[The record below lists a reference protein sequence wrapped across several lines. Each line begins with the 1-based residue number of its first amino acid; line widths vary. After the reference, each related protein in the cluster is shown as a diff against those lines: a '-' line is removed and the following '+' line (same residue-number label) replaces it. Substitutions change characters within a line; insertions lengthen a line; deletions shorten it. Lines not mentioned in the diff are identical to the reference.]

1 MPTSLWIAIDNTK
14 ALGNTFLFINV
25 FQRFRNL
32 AFLFVLFLI
41 AFTISKQDSTCNAW
55 RQELIVRVLSVK
67 PKAWNDTEGKPVR
80 RGWKKINK
88 AEEATYDYQKEFLCF
103 SLKRLCDTWI
113 VRSRTKILWLH
124 VFCREAQYVCSFS
137 VERYTMEI
145 LDAISK

>member
-14 ALGNTFLFINV
+14 ALGNTFLFTNV
-25 FQRFRNL
+25 FLRFRNL
-32 AFLFVLFLI
+32 AFLFVLLLI
-41 AFTISKQDSTCNAW
+41 AFTISKQDSTCNAR

-80 RGWKKINK
+80 RGWKKIIK
-88 AEEATYDYQKEFLCF
+88 QKRQHTITKKSFYVSHCKG
-103 SLKRLCDTWI
+103 SDTWI
-113 VRSRTKILWLH
+113 VRLRTKMLWLH

>member
-14 ALGNTFLFINV
+14 ALGNTFLFTNV

-41 AFTISKQDSTCNAW
+41 AFTISKQDSTCNAR

-80 RGWKKINK
+80 RGWKKIIK
-88 AEEATYDYQKEFLCF
+88 QKRQHTITKKSFYVSHWKGSVILESCARERNALTSRFLPW
-103 SLKRLCDTWI
+103 SSVRLLVLDRK
-113 VRSRTKILWLH
+113 VYYGN
-124 VFCREAQYVCSFS
+124 FG
-137 VERYTMEI
+137 RY
-145 LDAISK
+145 K

>member
-1 MPTSLWIAIDNTK
+1 MPTSLWIAIDNTN

-80 RGWKKINK
+80 RGWKKIIK
-88 AEEATYDYQKEFLCF
+88 QTRQHTITKKSFYVSHWKGSVILESCARERKCF
-103 SLKRLCDTWI
+103 DFTFSALKLSTSA
-113 VRSRTKILWLH
+113 RSR
-124 VFCREAQYVCSFS
+124 
-137 VERYTMEI
+137 
-145 LDAISK
+145 